1 MAFLTKKFQN
11 ARDKKRMKM
20 EEMEETIKRLEE
32 QNHQLA
38 VKNNKLE
45 KENKALVSSWYS
57 YNHKYSL

>member
-1 MAFLTKKFQN
+1 MQN

-45 KENKALVSSWYS
+45 KENKALVSS
-57 YNHKYSL
+57 